1 MRSMFTK
8 ENSHYLLEN
17 KKKLVISATK
27 LTKKQ
32 TLTKLWN
39 IEILFLKHKDKKNCK
54 LLITVE
60 RPDNGDIKSA
70 IVWQLKT
77 GSKVSEPVK

>member
-8 ENSHYLLEN
+8 ENSHYLLKN
-17 KKKLVISATK
+17 KNKLVISATK

-39 IEILFLKHKDKKNCK
+39 IEILFLKHKDKKK
-54 LLITVE
+54 LQTINN
-60 RPDNGDIKSA
+60 RR
-70 IVWQLKT
+70 KT
-77 GSKVSEPVK
+77 RQW

>member
-1 MRSMFTK
+1 MFTK
-8 ENSHYLLEN
+8 ENSHYLLKN
-17 KKKLVISATK
+17 KNKLVISATK

-60 RPDNGDIKSA
+60 SPDNGDIKWA
-70 IVWQLKT
+70 IVWQLKS

>member
-8 ENSHYLLEN
+8 ENSHYLLKN
-17 KKKLVISATK
+17 KNKLVISATK

-32 TLTKLWN
+32 TLIKLSN